1 MAESI
6 ASVEQLVSAREARG
20 LSQDDVVRYLKL
32 APRQVQALESGDWS
46 SLPGTAFVRGTLKS
60 YGRMIGADVEP
71 LLETV
76 GSRTRA
82 DDLRPASSLDEPMPR
97 GSMLGF
103 GSGGSGSR
111 LAWALLLLAGLV
123 ALALFFGRGADL
135 SSMPSWLSRPDAAP
149 AAKGADAGED
159 AKDAAPV
166 KSSEGTTTETV
177 PLPGLPAAAPK
188 GGEPGAPAVPAGAAP
203 PAAPGAPPAAPGA
216 TPAAPGATP
225 PVAPAGPSG
234 SAAPGAAS
242 ASTRAAA
249 ALRMTF
255 GRESWVEARQADGTI
270 LLSGV
275 QKADSVQSVSA
286 AGPVSLVIGNAEH
299 ARLEVDGKPVDLTP
313 HIRGSVARLT
323 LP

>member
-1 MAESI
+1 MAERI

-20 LSQDDVVRYLKL
+20 LSPDDVVRYLKL

-82 DDLRPASSLDEPMPR
+82 ADLRPASSLDEPMPR

-149 AAKGADAGED
+149 AAKGADAAED

-177 PLPGLPAAAPK
+177 PLPGLPPAAPK
-188 GGEPGAPAVPAGAAP
+188 GGDPGAPAVPAGAAP
-203 PAAPGAPPAAPGA
+203 PATPGAPPS
-216 TPAAPGATP
+216 APGATP
-225 PVAPAGPSG
+225 PAAPAGPSG

-249 ALRMTF
+249 ALRMSF
-255 GRESWVEARQADGTI
+255 GRESWVEARQADGTV

>member
-1 MAESI
+1 LADRI

-20 LSQDDVVRYLKL
+20 LSPDDVVRYLKL

-82 DDLRPASSLDEPMPR
+82 ADLRPASSLDEPMPR

-149 AAKGADAGED
+149 APKGADGGEA
-159 AKDAAPV
+159 AKDAAPG
-166 KSSEGTTTETV
+166 KAPEGTTTETV
-177 PLPGLPAAAPK
+177 PVPGLPAVAPK
-188 GGEPGAPAVPAGAAP
+188 DGDPGAPAVPAGAAP
-203 PAAPGAPPAAPGA
+203 PAAPGAA
-216 TPAAPGATP
+216 P
-225 PVAPAGPSG
+225 PVAPTGPSG

-242 ASTRAAA
+242 ASTRAPA
-249 ALRMTF
+249 ALSLRLSF
-255 GRESWVEARQADGTI
+255 GRDAWVEARQPDGTV

-275 QKADSVQSVSA
+275 QKADSVQALSA

-299 ARLEVDGKPVDLTP
+299 ARLEVDGKPVDLAP
-313 HIRGSVARLT
+313 HVRGSVARLT